1 MSTIISQGLKIEE
14 DDSPRA
20 IKVVPEYLYWGLSG
34 MEVFWAKLDITY
46 GRFDTTNAKHMWG
59 SYRYLYEGVAYYV

>member
-46 GRFDTTNAKHMWG
+46 GRFDTTNAKHM
-59 SYRYLYEGVAYYV
+59 